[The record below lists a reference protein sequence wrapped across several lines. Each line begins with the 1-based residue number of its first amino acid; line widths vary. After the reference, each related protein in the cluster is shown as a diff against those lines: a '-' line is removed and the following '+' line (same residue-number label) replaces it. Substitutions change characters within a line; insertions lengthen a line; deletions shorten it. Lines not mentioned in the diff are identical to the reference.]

1 MQMARRVWKPL
12 GTLFLTAALLAG
24 CGSGA
29 TPSDLAKGQGAGESN
44 QGKIQLT
51 GAGSTFDY
59 PYFSKA
65 FHEYSNHHPNVQV
78 NYQSVGSGAGI
89 QQFTQKTVDFGAT
102 DVPLNKDEYAK
113 AKAAGGDVIQIP
125 VALGGVA
132 IAYNL
137 PDVTQ
142 PLKLTPDVLTKIFL
156 GKIKKWND
164 PAIQS
169 LNPDAKLPATDITP
183 VYRSDGSGTTYIMT
197 DYLSNISPEWKSSVG
212 TGKSVKWPVG
222 VGAKGNEGVAG
233 QIKQT
238 PGAIGYVELAYVL
251 ETKMSYAALQNK
263 AGKFV
268 TPTLESVTA
277 AASQFPNVSAENFS
291 IVNAPGDGS
300 YPIAGYSW
308 VLLWKDQ
315 KDPNKGKALVDV
327 MKYVVTDG
335 QKLATS
341 IQYAPLPQNVQ
352 DLAVQMLKQ
361 VQSGG
366 QPLLQ

>member
-1 MQMARRVWKPL
+1 MQIAKRVWKPFGAL
-12 GTLFLTAALLAG
+12 ALTATLLAG
-24 CGSGA
+24 CGSSA
-29 TPSDLAKGQGAGESN
+29 TPSDTTNQTGGGAS
-44 QGKIQLT
+44 QQKVQLT
-51 GAGSTFDY
+51 GAGSSFDY

-65 FHEYSNHHPNVQV
+65 FAEYKNSHPNVEV

-89 QQFTQKTVDFGAT
+89 EQFTKQLVDFGAT

-113 AKAAGGDVIQIP
+113 AKAAGGDVVEIP

-132 IAYNL
+132 LAYNL

-142 PLKLTPDVLTKIFL
+142 PLKMTPDVVAKIFL
-156 GKIKKWND
+156 GKIKTWND

-169 LNPDAKLPATDITP
+169 LNPDVKLPNTPITT
-183 VYRSDGSGTTYIMT
+183 VHRSDGSGTNYIVT
-197 DYLSNISPEWKSSVG
+197 DYLSTVSPEWNSSVG
-212 TGKSVKWPVG
+212 KGKSVQWPG
-222 VGAKGNEGVAG
+222 GIGAKGNEGVAG

-238 PGAIGYVELAYVL
+238 VGAFGYVELAYAL
-251 ETKMSYAALQNK
+251 ETKMNYAALQNK
-263 AGKFV
+263 AGKYV

-315 KDPNKGKALVDV
+315 KDANKAKVLLDV

-352 DLAVQMLKQ
+352 EMAVGLLKQ
-361 VQSGG
+361 VQANG
-366 QPLLQ
+366 QPVMQ